1 MAHDRS
7 GPDGLHMQAI
17 IDSSKSVYRCLRG
30 TPTVQYI
37 LHTKA
42 KKWSA
47 ARLLAAV
54 PLRSLLSSRHLAISP
69 LGRVIHTTTPSS
81 SPHRHALSSTRAS
94 HPHLLRA
101 RAPHPPLFLPL
112 ALPLSL
118 RPRAASAPFFAPLP
132 PPIRT
137 PCKSRC
143 TDVRFFPPCVSRPSP
158 FPPPVPAGVFT
169 HLLFIS

>member
-17 IDSSKSVYRCLRG
+17 KDSSKGVYRCLRG

-54 PLRSLLSSRHLAISP
+54 PPRSLLSSRHLAISP
-69 LGRVIHTTTPSS
+69 LRRVIHTTTPSS
-81 SPHRHALSSTRAS
+81 SPHRHALSSTRAT
-94 HPHLLRA
+94 HPLLLWA
-101 RAPHPPLFLPL
+101 RAPHPPLFFPP
-112 ALPLSL
+112 ALPFSV
-118 RPRAASAPFFAPLP
+118 RPRAASAPFFAPLL
-132 PPIRT
+132 PPIRA
-137 PCKSRC
+137 PCESRC
-143 TDVRFFPPCVSRPSP
+143 THARFVPPCVPRP
-158 FPPPVPAGVFT
+158 FPFLPPAPAGVFSL
-169 HLLFIS
+169 LLFVS